1 MKSDLV
7 RITSLR
13 ELRTARQANERAR
26 MAACER
32 MKNRLDEVFSL
43 SGLFFA
49 LFKEYTPLSI
59 KSVVERVFSCLKE

>member
-13 ELRTARQANERAR
+13 ELRTARQTNERAR

-32 MKNRLDEVFSL
+32 MKNRVDEVFSL

-49 LFKEYTPLSI
+49 LFKECTPMGV

>member
-32 MKNRLDEVFSL
+32 MKNRVDEVFSL

>member
-1 MKSDLV
+1 MENDLS

-13 ELRTARQANERAR
+13 TLRTVRYANERAR
-26 MAACER
+26 MAARER
-32 MKNRLDEVFSL
+32 IKNRVDEVFSL

>member
-1 MKSDLV
+1 
-7 RITSLR
+7 
-13 ELRTARQANERAR
+13 
-26 MAACER
+26 MAARER
-32 MKNRLDEVFSL
+32 IKNRVDEVFSL

>member
-32 MKNRLDEVFSL
+32 MKNRIDEVL
-43 SGLFFA
+43 SFGGLFLA
-49 LFKEYTPLSI
+49 IVKECTPMGV

>member
-1 MKSDLV
+1 MENDLS

-13 ELRTARQANERAR
+13 TLRTVRYANERAR

-32 MKNRLDEVFSL
+32 MRNRVDEVFSL

-49 LFKEYTPLSI
+49 LFKECTPMGV
-59 KSVVERVFSCLKE
+59 KSVIERVFSCLKE

>member
-13 ELRTARQANERAR
+13 ELRTARQTNERAR

-32 MKNRLDEVFSL
+32 MKNRVDEVFSL